1 LLIVV
6 SVVIETVKQIEAQMT
21 MREYDGL

>member
-1 LLIVV
+1 LLIGV